1 MTSTVVEARGRDS
14 AVAAVMERPNPAI
27 SWGAVVG
34 GAFVMAALALI
45 LLALGAGFGL
55 SAVSPWPGAGAS
67 LTTFT
72 VEMAVWL
79 IVVQWLS
86 SGIGGYVAG
95 RLGVADSRLHADEAY
110 FRDTAHG
117 IIAWGVA
124 VVVSAALLASA
135 ATALI
140 GGTAA
145 SATTGKTTDPT
156 AYVADTLYRPAKP
169 DAAPV
174 SADLRAEASRILA
187 ADIATNSVPA
197 ADKTYLAQ
205 SVAARTGVGA
215 DEAQKRVD
223 TAIADA
229 RQAAD
234 TARKAA
240 RNAALFIGFSLLIG
254 GFIAGVAAKIGGHH
268 RDQLAAL

>member
-1 MTSTVVEARGRDS
+1 MTSTVIEARGRDAS
-14 AVAAVMERPNPAI
+14 VAAVMEQPSPAI

-34 GAFVMAALALI
+34 GAFVIAALALI

-55 SAVSPWPGAGAS
+55 SSVSPWPSSGVS
-67 LTTFT
+67 MTSFT

-86 SGIGGYVAG
+86 SGVGGYVAG
-95 RLGVADSRLHADEAY
+95 RLGAAAARVHVDEAY

-117 IIAWGVA
+117 VLAWAVA
-124 VVVSAALLASA
+124 VVVSVGLLASA
-135 ATALI
+135 ASALI
-140 GGTAA
+140 GGTALH
-145 SATTGKTTDPT
+145 ATAGKATDPT
-156 AYVADTLYRPAKP
+156 AYFADTLYRPAKP

-174 SADLRAEASRILA
+174 GADVRAEASRILA
-187 ADIATNSVPA
+187 ADIASGTVPA

-205 SVAARTGVGA
+205 SVAARTGVTM

-240 RNAALFIGFSLLIG
+240 MRSTLFIGFSLLIG

>member
-1 MTSTVVEARGRDS
+1 MASTVVEARGRDAS
-14 AVAAVMERPNPAI
+14 VAAVMERPSPAI
-27 SWGAVVG
+27 SWGAVLG
-34 GAFVMAALALI
+34 GAFVMAALGLI

-55 SAVSPWPGAGAS
+55 SSVSPWPGAGAS
-67 LTTFT
+67 STTFT

-86 SGIGGYVAG
+86 SGVGGYIAG
-95 RLGVADSRLHADEAY
+95 RLGAAAARIHADEAY

-117 IIAWGVA
+117 VLAWAVA
-124 VVVSAALLASA
+124 VVVSAGLLASA
-135 ATALI
+135 AGALI
-140 GGTAA
+140 GGTAVH
-145 SATTGKTTDPT
+145 ATAGKTNDPT
-156 AYVADTLYRPAKP
+156 AYFADTLYRPAKP

-174 SADLRAEASRILA
+174 SADVRAEASRILA

-205 SVAARTGVGA
+205 SVAARTGVST
-215 DEAQKRVD
+215 DEAAKRVD
-223 TAIADA
+223 TAIADG

-234 TARKAA
+234 ASRKAA

-254 GFIAGVAAKIGGHH
+254 GFIAGVAAKVGGHH
-268 RDQLAAL
+268 RDQLVVL